1 MLSYMLKTLV
11 ASKRSP
17 TTGSL
22 WFRVQG
28 GACSQVFNLCKL
40 AAQLTGYKMAQLA
53 ESPSSA
59 QQLRVQQL
67 KSQVLQVLVKAVL
80 DEQPTL
86 LCVTHDDLLAFA
98 HDDAGH
104 CDSDDR
110 TLALLAL
117 LGHFFNLR
125 PSASELLG
133 GGASPSEQVMQLP
146 AFVDLLLYN
155 LLTPH
160 ELLLIMNIVRTKVR
174 LSTLQYSTGRQLNGE

>member
-17 TTGSL
+17 TNGSL

-53 ESPSSA
+53 ECSSSA
-59 QQLRVQQL
+59 HELRLQQL

-86 LCVTHDDLLAFA
+86 LCVTHDDLLSFA
-98 HDDAGH
+98 CDDSQH
-104 CDSDDR
+104 EDE
-110 TLALLAL
+110 TLPLLAL
-117 LGHFFNLR
+117 LGHFFSLF
-125 PSASELLG
+125 PSAAELLG
-133 GGASPSEQVMQLP
+133 ANASPSEQVMQLP
-146 AFVDLLLYN
+146 AFVDLFLYN

-160 ELLLIMNIVRTKVR
+160 ELLLIMNIVRTKVIA
-174 LSTLQYSTGRQLNGE
+174 LLGAVNYEYK